1 MSLVAVMKAI
11 QVQEDSN
18 SINAKL
24 DKIKELMEE
33 VLIELKNEDTRPT
46 ESQVKID
53 TLKRLNKMA
62 KDIASG
68 KRKTIKFK
76 NIQDLDRIV
85 TGYKA

>member
-1 MSLVAVMKAI
+1 MKAI